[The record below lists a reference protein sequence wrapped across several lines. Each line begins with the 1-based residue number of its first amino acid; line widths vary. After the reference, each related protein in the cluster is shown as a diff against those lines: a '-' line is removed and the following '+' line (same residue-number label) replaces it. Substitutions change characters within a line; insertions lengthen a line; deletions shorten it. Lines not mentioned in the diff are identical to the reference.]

1 MFWIGLIS
9 GTSADGIDAAL
20 VRIEGLEEIQL
31 RAYRET
37 PLEESLRAR
46 IQALGQGSG
55 ALREL
60 LALDGEL
67 GLRFAHAALA
77 VASEAGVEPREIEG
91 IGLHGQ
97 TVAHHPEPGVRG
109 SLQVGSAAVVHE
121 HTGIP
126 VVADFRSAD
135 LAAGGQGAP
144 LTPYFH
150 HAYFARADEVRA
162 VLNIGGFT
170 NVSYLPDLD
179 AAHVIAF
186 DPGPGNALLDRA
198 VRWATQGSESFDRDG
213 ERAARGTPD
222 VEVVRTLLGDAY
234 FAEPPPKSTGHER
247 FGGEFFERVRE
258 RVLSHGGGAED
269 LLATLTRFTAE
280 SARDQA
286 ERFFPT
292 PPERWIVYGG
302 GVRNATLLNE
312 LRTAVAPAPVETSD
326 AHGIPADALEAV
338 AFAVLGW
345 CAVRGEPANLPP
357 ATGARRAVVLGVQT
371 PPGGL
376 RA

>member
-1 MFWIGLIS
+1 MS
-9 GTSADGIDAAL
+9 GTSADGADVAL
-20 VRIEGLEEIQL
+20 VRLGERVRDLELVAFHSQAFPEQL
-31 RAYRET
+31 RDDIRK
-37 PLEESLRAR
+37 
-46 IQALGQGSG
+46 LGQGSLE
-55 ALREL
+55 LREL
-60 LALDGEL
+60 ARLDVEIAE
-67 GLRFAHAALA
+67 RFAQATLELLRETGVAADD
-77 VASEAGVEPREIEG
+77 VAG
-91 IGLHGQ
+91 IASHGQ
-97 TVAHHPEPGVRG
+97 TVGHFPQPEVRA
-109 SLQVGSAAVVHE
+109 SLQLGSPAVLYE
-121 HTGIP
+121 RTGIP
-126 VVADFRSAD
+126 VVADFRRAD

-198 VRWATQGSESFDRDG
+198 VRWATQGSETFDRDG

-258 RVLSHGGGAED
+258 RVLAHGGGAED
-269 LLATLTRFTAE
+269 VLATLTRFTAE

-302 GVRNATLLNE
+302 GVRNATLLDE